1 MIIETVSFLGT
12 LVVIAGAY
20 AGWLYRAKKA
30 EARKAA
36 AWSKCAN
43 CSHFKFEHHRISNT
57 IDRCQGCGCTK
68 TSKQNR
74 LD

>member
-36 AWSKCAN
+36 AWSKC
-43 CSHFKFEHHRISNT
+43 KFEQHRISDT